1 MRIERRDGEGKNG
14 FFFSL
19 FLSRAHLALQKK
31 KSSPVRYATYAK
43 HWREVECMRI
53 TYEPLFKK
61 YGVDVAINGHD
72 HSYDRSYPTCVFFF
86 FFQGRLGKTG
96 SDRDDLSRPPS
107 PPPPP
112 LLPPVFLSFHFS
124 CATLS
129 FHSSSHISYC
139 IFCAA
144 FFPFKKTQV

>member
-1 MRIERRDGEGKNG
+1 MGRGKMV
-14 FFFSL
+14 FFSPSFSL
-19 FLSRAHLALQKK
+19 VLILHFKK
-31 KSSPVRYATYAK
+31 KNLPRLGTQPTQNTGARSSACVSRTNPCLRNTASTSRSTATTTVTTA
-43 HWREVECMRI
+43 
-53 TYEPLFKK
+53 
-61 YGVDVAINGHD
+61 
-72 HSYDRSYPTCVFFF
+72 PTRRAFFFF

>member
-1 MRIERRDGEGKNG
+1 MGRGKMV
-14 FFFSL
+14 FFSPSFSL
-19 FLSRAHLALQKK
+19 VLILHFKK
-31 KSSPVRYATYAK
+31 KNLPRLGTQPTQNTGARSSACVSRTNPCLRNTASTSRSTATTTVTTA
-43 HWREVECMRI
+43 
-53 TYEPLFKK
+53 
-61 YGVDVAINGHD
+61 
-72 HSYDRSYPTCVFFF
+72 PTRRAFFF
-86 FFQGRLGKTG
+86 FFFRAGLARREAIVMIFLA
-96 SDRDDLSRPPS
+96 PP
-107 PPPPP
+107 PPLPPP